1 MSTLTKLAKKAK
13 RGLIMAVKSP
23 LLKAIPGVGTV
34 ATLAGAGVAVAQ
46 SLKPQSI
53 RVNRPGV
60 IDLPGGIGIN
70 LPGLGPPGT
79 GLLGPGSA
87 RGRVQAGPKGECPRG
102 YHLNK
107 KPTSDGLP
115 ARSVCVRNRRVNY
128 ANGRAASRAGRR
140 LRGTV
145 KMLRRSFS
153 LVSGKAPRGKF
164 IPKKR
169 GK

>member
-1 MSTLTKLAKKAK
+1 
-13 RGLIMAVKSP
+13 MAVKSP

-107 KPTSDGLP
+107 KT
-115 ARSVCVRNRRVNY
+115 Y
-128 ANGRAASRAGRR
+128 E
-140 LRGTV
+140 
-145 KMLRRSFS
+145 
-153 LVSGKAPRGKF
+153 
-164 IPKKR
+164 
-169 GK
+169 